1 MQEGLEGNPV
11 GNVMKKFSRALAILF
26 VPLTMNFSKV
36 LLLVRCYLIIKTF
49 TYLIAEYYEDSVL

>member
-11 GNVMKKFSRALAILF
+11 GNAMKKYSRVLAVLF

-36 LLLVRCYLIIKTF
+36 IPLVRCYLIVKIF